1 MEDYFLRVWN
11 DLGARVSGP
20 LSLRLFLQPTMATIF
35 AIRDGL
41 KDAKTGRPPYFYS
54 VYYDGENRIALLKR
68 GLHAVAKIFILAMI
82 LDAIFQLIVFKW
94 IYPVEVV
101 LVALLLA
108 FLPYLLLR
116 GVVNR
121 IGRLFVRKTVPKH
134 SLILIGL
141 LCCATVATAQDPAP
155 SVSPEEDHGSV
166 QAATDKWEFAVTPY
180 VFLPRL
186 TGSVGVLNQTAQVN
200 ASFSDIFRNLDFAAM
215 GTFEARK
222 RNWSVLVDGM
232 YMSLSG
238 QKVTP
243 SPFFSDIDVKV
254 REVVITPQVGYRVV
268 QLERGSIDVLGGVR
282 IWHVKSH
289 LTFQPR
295 ILPLVDVEGSRN
307 WADPIVGAR
316 GTVTVSPRTFL
327 RGEFDAGGFGVGSNF
342 TGQVFGGAG
351 FQFKPRVALIGGYR
365 YLRTDYVNDNFI
377 FRTALS
383 GVTIGAQFKL

>member
-1 MEDYFLRVWN
+1 VADYFLRVWN

-20 LSLRLFLQPTMATIF
+20 LSLRLFQKP
-35 AIRDGL
+35 
-41 KDAKTGRPPYFYS
+41 S
-54 VYYDGENRIALLKR
+54 
-68 GLHAVAKIFILAMI
+68 LA
-82 LDAIFQLIVFKW
+82 
-94 IYPVEVV
+94 
-101 LVALLLA
+101 LVAVLCFA
-108 FLPYLLLR
+108 SIAIAQEPLP
-116 GVVNR
+116 
-121 IGRLFVRKTVPKH
+121 
-134 SLILIGL
+134 S
-141 LCCATVATAQDPAP
+141 D
-155 SVSPEEDHGSV
+155 SPEEERAPV
-166 QAATDKWEFAVTPY
+166 QASTDKWQFAVTPY
-180 VFLPRL
+180 AFLPRL
-186 TGSVGVLNQTAQVN
+186 TGTVGVLNQTAQVN
-200 ASFSDIFRNLDFAAM
+200 ASFSDIFSNLNFAAM

-222 RNWSVLVDGM
+222 KNWTVLVDGM

-254 REVVITPQVGYRVV
+254 KEIVITPEVGYRVL
-268 QLERGSIDVLGGVR
+268 QLEKGSIDILGGVR

-295 ILPLVDVEGSRN
+295 ILPLVDVEGTKN

-365 YLRTDYVNDNFI
+365 YLRTDYVNDNFV

-383 GVTIGAQFKL
+383 GVIIGAQFKL